1 MVLKASIDQ
10 RLRLAAQQPMSRALE
25 VDHIKPRNKGGMDEL
40 ANLQALCYTCNAMK
54 RDRDDTDFRAV
65 RAAYERE
72 EPGCP
77 FCSIGDREVLIQN
90 SLAVVVKDQYPV
102 SER

>member
-1 MVLKASIDQ
+1 M
-10 RLRLAAQQPMSRALE
+10 
-25 VDHIKPRNKGGMDEL
+25 

-65 RAAYERE
+65 RAACERN

-77 FCSIGDREVLIQN
+77 FCSTGDKQFSFQSQMREDI
-90 SLAVVVKDQYPV
+90 A
-102 SER
+102 